1 MMAEAIVKWIRSY
14 LGDIEYEEYSEDD
27 EIEETETMEV
37 SLMGSEDSVEAQTKN
52 GKIIAFM
59 SGKGGAGKTGI
70 AVNVANFCS
79 ENNQKVLLVDC
90 DMNTNGATSFFKI
103 GRRTRRLFYAEAN
116 ILTLHRILTAYMV
129 NKDIAEFPNPL
140 NLDPIHIKPNYY
152 FIPANIGDGKF
163 EERNVTNDLVARFDE
178 DYLKKWKKQ
187 YDVIILDFGAG
198 EGHLNVQLSELLD
211 KICIVM
217 NPDEVSRQVVRTK
230 LRFLFQKCIL
240 DKIICCVNILTQQKI
255 AVGSGTLFNDFP
267 GFMYSE
273 DYARLYK
280 RGNMIERSDK
290 ELWKRLS
297 SIVKNIY
304 EDTNSVLANSAEG
317 QDEESYED
325 AGIDGNDR
333 VLRLLTTTIIG
344 SASLCLGILV
354 FEYIEVW
361 NYISRWILASIV
373 IIFTIIE
380 VYLLQKIRKLHT
392 AI

>member
-1 MMAEAIVKWIRSY
+1 
-14 LGDIEYEEYSEDD
+14 
-27 EIEETETMEV
+27 
-37 SLMGSEDSVEAQTKN
+37 
-52 GKIIAFM
+52 
-59 SGKGGAGKTGI
+59 
-70 AVNVANFCS
+70 
-79 ENNQKVLLVDC
+79 
-90 DMNTNGATSFFKI
+90 
-103 GRRTRRLFYAEAN
+103 
-116 ILTLHRILTAYMV
+116 
-129 NKDIAEFPNPL
+129 
-140 NLDPIHIKPNYY
+140 
-152 FIPANIGDGKF
+152 
-163 EERNVTNDLVARFDE
+163 VTNDLVARFDE

-255 AVGSGTLFNDFP
+255 AIGSGTLFNDFP

-304 EDTNSVLANSAEG
+304 EDTNSVLANSAE
-317 QDEESYED
+317 
-325 AGIDGNDR
+325 
-333 VLRLLTTTIIG
+333 
-344 SASLCLGILV
+344 
-354 FEYIEVW
+354 
-361 NYISRWILASIV
+361 
-373 IIFTIIE
+373 
-380 VYLLQKIRKLHT
+380 
-392 AI
+392 